1 MIMGATT
8 CTSETWERQ
17 AASMGGDSSGSM
29 ECPGGDKAS
38 SRYSTDAQSTGNG
51 SEPGIA
57 GSAANT
63 TQPTWSAQGARSLQG
78 LSGSAKWSG
87 MSPVARVPP
96 FATIAIDSRV
106 TLCVV
111 SPVSNANVRT
121 ATATR
126 LSMAMQK

>member
-1 MIMGATT
+1 MIIAATT
-8 CTSETWERQ
+8 CPSETWERQ

-29 ECPGGDKAS
+29 ECPVGDKAS

-87 MSPVARVPP
+87 MSPVARVPA
-96 FATIAIDSRV
+96 FATIAINAPV
-106 TLCVV
+106 TLYFA
-111 SPVSNANVRT
+111 SPGSNA
-121 ATATR
+121 
-126 LSMAMQK
+126 